1 MAKEREVMKIE
12 KNIRLAQIIL
22 FWIER
27 AAILLFVFFGG
38 IPRFLRCSL
47 GLFAFTNIYHASLA
61 YERLFGTLQPS
72 EPSNAFFVFD
82 RYAIWLAAMYFFLGS
97 PVYRYVATAV
107 FVLSNTSSIVKALG
121 VMNANQILCCNPTDC
136 DGGNILSKL
145 VEWYKSFKNL
155 DCLEK
160 DNKEEEIEKAL
171 AVEESAEEKTKHGEI
186 EEIPETETIE
196 PEAHHEVDEEDYEM
210 VSHKIK
216 DVDEE
221 EEEDCSGGGGDEEE
235 EEDCSSSVGDDD
247 DDDEEEEEEEEEEDC
262 SSSVG
267 DDDEEEEEEEEYC
280 YSSDDDGDVQKGT
293 IEKEVMKDQ
302 ELKETGD
309 GRCCETSR
317 ALSSMQREI
326 GLLKELSEKNCKLM
340 KDLADTLLLL
350 EQENEV
356 LSRKLISAES
366 RSSTELLNQIVY
378 EYERK
383 CQRLEEE
390 KADLND
396 NLSTAEAESDFYRE
410 CMHNLGLN

>member
-12 KNIRLAQIIL
+12 KNIRLAEIIL

-97 PVYRYVATAV
+97 PVYRYVAAAV
-107 FVLSNTSSIVKALG
+107 FVISNTSSIVKALG
-121 VMNANQILCCNPTDC
+121 ANANQILCCNPTDC

-160 DNKEEEIEKAL
+160 DDKEEEIEKAL

-210 VSHKIK
+210 VSYKIK

-221 EEEDCSGGGGDEEE
+221 EEDCSSGGGDEEE
-235 EEDCSSSVGDDD
+235 EEDCSSSVGDYDDD
-247 DDDEEEEEEEEEEDC
+247 DDDEEEEEEEEEEH
-262 SSSVG
+262 
-267 DDDEEEEEEEEYC
+267 C

-326 GLLKELSEKNCKLM
+326 GQLKELSEKNFKLM
-340 KDLADTLLLL
+340 KDLADALLLL

-366 RSSTELLNQIVY
+366 TSSTELLNQIVY

-396 NLSTAEAESDFYRE
+396 SLSIAEAESHFYRE

>member
-1 MAKEREVMKIE
+1 MANEREVMKIE
-12 KNIRLAQIIL
+12 KIRLAEIIL

-38 IPRFLRCSL
+38 IPRFLSCSL
-47 GLFAFTNIYHASLA
+47 GLFAFTNLYHASHA
-61 YERLFGTLQPS
+61 YERLFVNPEAN
-72 EPSNAFFVFD
+72 EPSNTLFVFD

-97 PVYRYVATAV
+97 PVYRYVAAAV
-107 FVLSNTSSIVKALG
+107 FVISNTNSILKALG
-121 VMNANQILCCNPTDC
+121 VNANQILCCNPT
-136 DGGNILSKL
+136 
-145 VEWYKSFKNL
+145 
-155 DCLEK
+155 K
-160 DNKEEEIEKAL
+160 DDKEEEIEKAL
-171 AVEESAEEKTKHGEI
+171 AMEEYSAEEKTKHGEI

-210 VSHKIK
+210 VSNKK

-221 EEEDCSGGGGDEEE
+221 EEEDCSSGGGDEEE

-247 DDDEEEEEEEEEEDC
+247 EEEEDCSSGGDDEEGEEDC

-267 DDDEEEEEEEEYC
+267 DDDDEEEEEEEEEYC
-280 YSSDDDGDVQKGT
+280 YSSDDDGDVQRGT

-317 ALSSMQREI
+317 AFLSSMQREI
-326 GLLKELSEKNCKLM
+326 GLLKELNEKNCKLVE
-340 KDLADTLLLL
+340 DLADTLLLL

-356 LSRKLISAES
+356 LSRKLIISAES
-366 RSSTELLNQIVY
+366 TSSTEQLNQIVY

-390 KADLND
+390 KADLNAS
-396 NLSTAEAESDFYRE
+396 LSTAEAESDFYRE
-410 CMHNLGLN
+410 CMHNLGLSNELPTISTPY

>member
-1 MAKEREVMKIE
+1 M
-12 KNIRLAQIIL
+12 Q
-22 FWIER
+22 
-27 AAILLFVFFGG
+27 
-38 IPRFLRCSL
+38 
-47 GLFAFTNIYHASLA
+47 
-61 YERLFGTLQPS
+61 
-72 EPSNAFFVFD
+72 
-82 RYAIWLAAMYFFLGS
+82 
-97 PVYRYVATAV
+97 
-107 FVLSNTSSIVKALG
+107 
-121 VMNANQILCCNPTDC
+121 
-136 DGGNILSKL
+136 
-145 VEWYKSFKNL
+145 
-155 DCLEK
+155 K
-160 DNKEEEIEKAL
+160 DDKEEEIEKAL
-171 AVEESAEEKTKHGEI
+171 AVEEYSAEEKTKHGEI

-210 VSHKIK
+210 VSYKK

-221 EEEDCSGGGGDEEE
+221 EEEDCSSGGDDEEE

-247 DDDEEEEEEEEEEDC
+247 DDD
-262 SSSVG
+262 

-280 YSSDDDGDVQKGT
+280 YSSNVDGDVQKGT

-317 ALSSMQREI
+317 AFLSSMQREI
-326 GLLKELSEKNCKLM
+326 GLLKELNERNCKLM

-366 RSSTELLNQIVY
+366 TSSTEQLNQIVY

-390 KADLND
+390 KADLNAS
-396 NLSTAEAESDFYRE
+396 LSTAEAESDFYRE
-410 CMHNLGLN
+410 CMHNLGLSNELPTISTPY

>member
-1 MAKEREVMKIE
+1 MKIE
-12 KNIRLAQIIL
+12 KNIRLAEIIL

-97 PVYRYVATAV
+97 PVYRYVAAAV
-107 FVLSNTSSIVKALG
+107 FVISNTSSIVKALG
-121 VMNANQILCCNPTDC
+121 ANANQILCCNPT
-136 DGGNILSKL
+136 
-145 VEWYKSFKNL
+145 
-155 DCLEK
+155 K
-160 DNKEEEIEKAL
+160 DDKEEEIEKAL

-210 VSHKIK
+210 VSYKIK

-221 EEEDCSGGGGDEEE
+221 EEDCSSGGGDEEE
-235 EEDCSSSVGDDD
+235 EEDCSSSVGDYDDD
-247 DDDEEEEEEEEEEDC
+247 DDDEEEEEEEEEEH
-262 SSSVG
+262 
-267 DDDEEEEEEEEYC
+267 C

-326 GLLKELSEKNCKLM
+326 GQLKELSEKNFKLM
-340 KDLADTLLLL
+340 KDLADALLLL

-366 RSSTELLNQIVY
+366 TSSTELLNQIVY

-396 NLSTAEAESDFYRE
+396 SLSIAEAESHFYRE

>member
-1 MAKEREVMKIE
+1 MI
-12 KNIRLAQIIL
+12 
-22 FWIER
+22 
-27 AAILLFVFFGG
+27 
-38 IPRFLRCSL
+38 C
-47 GLFAFTNIYHASLA
+47 
-61 YERLFGTLQPS
+61 LQ
-72 EPSNAFFVFD
+72 
-82 RYAIWLAAMYFFLGS
+82 
-97 PVYRYVATAV
+97 
-107 FVLSNTSSIVKALG
+107 
-121 VMNANQILCCNPTDC
+121 DC

-160 DNKEEEIEKAL
+160 DDK
-171 AVEESAEEKTKHGEI
+171 ESAEEKTKHGEI

-210 VSHKIK
+210 
-216 DVDEE
+216 
-221 EEEDCSGGGGDEEE
+221 EE
-235 EEDCSSSVGDDD
+235 EEDCSSSVGGGGGDD
-247 DDDEEEEEEEEEEDC
+247 DDDEEEEE
-262 SSSVG
+262 
-267 DDDEEEEEEEEYC
+267 
-280 YSSDDDGDVQKGT
+280 GT

-340 KDLADTLLLL
+340 KDLADTLLFL

-356 LSRKLISAES
+356 LSRRLISAES
-366 RSSTELLNQIVY
+366 TSSTELLNQIVY

-396 NLSTAEAESDFYRE
+396 SLSIAEAESHFYRE

>member
-1 MAKEREVMKIE
+1 M
-12 KNIRLAQIIL
+12 Q
-22 FWIER
+22 
-27 AAILLFVFFGG
+27 
-38 IPRFLRCSL
+38 
-47 GLFAFTNIYHASLA
+47 
-61 YERLFGTLQPS
+61 
-72 EPSNAFFVFD
+72 
-82 RYAIWLAAMYFFLGS
+82 
-97 PVYRYVATAV
+97 
-107 FVLSNTSSIVKALG
+107 
-121 VMNANQILCCNPTDC
+121 
-136 DGGNILSKL
+136 
-145 VEWYKSFKNL
+145 
-155 DCLEK
+155 K
-160 DNKEEEIEKAL
+160 DDKEEETEKAL

-210 VSHKIK
+210 VSYKIK
-216 DVDEE
+216 DADEE
-221 EEEDCSGGGGDEEE
+221 EEEDCSSGGGDEEE

-247 DDDEEEEEEEEEEDC
+247 DDDEEEEE
-262 SSSVG
+262 
-267 DDDEEEEEEEEYC
+267 DDDEEEEEEEYC

-340 KDLADTLLLL
+340 KDLADTLLFL

-356 LSRKLISAES
+356 LSRRLISAES
-366 RSSTELLNQIVY
+366 TSSTELLNQIVY

-396 NLSTAEAESDFYRE
+396 SLSIAEAESHFYRE

>member
-12 KNIRLAQIIL
+12 KNIRLAEIIL

-97 PVYRYVATAV
+97 PVYRYVAAAV

-160 DNKEEEIEKAL
+160 DEKEEETDKAL

-210 VSHKIK
+210 
-216 DVDEE
+216 
-221 EEEDCSGGGGDEEE
+221 
-235 EEDCSSSVGDDD
+235 
-247 DDDEEEEEEEEEEDC
+247 
-262 SSSVG
+262 
-267 DDDEEEEEEEEYC
+267 
-280 YSSDDDGDVQKGT
+280 
-293 IEKEVMKDQ
+293 KEVMKDQ

-309 GRCCETSR
+309 GRCSETSR

-326 GLLKELSEKNCKLM
+326 GQLKELSEKNCKLM
-340 KDLADTLLLL
+340 KDLADTLLFL

-356 LSRKLISAES
+356 LSRRLISAES

-396 NLSTAEAESDFYRE
+396 SLSIAEAESHFYRE

>member
-1 MAKEREVMKIE
+1 M
-12 KNIRLAQIIL
+12 Q
-22 FWIER
+22 
-27 AAILLFVFFGG
+27 
-38 IPRFLRCSL
+38 
-47 GLFAFTNIYHASLA
+47 
-61 YERLFGTLQPS
+61 
-72 EPSNAFFVFD
+72 
-82 RYAIWLAAMYFFLGS
+82 
-97 PVYRYVATAV
+97 
-107 FVLSNTSSIVKALG
+107 
-121 VMNANQILCCNPTDC
+121 
-136 DGGNILSKL
+136 
-145 VEWYKSFKNL
+145 
-155 DCLEK
+155 K
-160 DNKEEEIEKAL
+160 DDKEEEIEKAL
-171 AVEESAEEKTKHGEI
+171 AVEEYSAEEKTKHGEI

-210 VSHKIK
+210 VSYKK

-221 EEEDCSGGGGDEEE
+221 EEEDCSSGGDDEEE

-247 DDDEEEEEEEEEEDC
+247 DDD
-262 SSSVG
+262 

-280 YSSDDDGDVQKGT
+280 YSSNDDGDVQKGT

-317 ALSSMQREI
+317 AFLSSMQREI
-326 GLLKELSEKNCKLM
+326 GLLKELNERNCKLM

-366 RSSTELLNQIVY
+366 TSSTEQLNQIVY

-390 KADLND
+390 KADLNAS
-396 NLSTAEAESDFYRE
+396 LSTAEAESDFYRE
-410 CMHNLGLN
+410 CMHNLGLSNELPTISTPY

>member
-1 MAKEREVMKIE
+1 MANEREVMKIE
-12 KNIRLAQIIL
+12 KIRLAEIIL

-61 YERLFGTLQPS
+61 YDRLFVNPQPN
-72 EPSNAFFVFD
+72 EPSNTLFVFD

-97 PVYRYVATAV
+97 PLYRYVAAAV
-107 FVLSNTSSIVKALG
+107 FVISNTNSIVKALG
-121 VMNANQILCCNPTDC
+121 VNANQILCCNPT
-136 DGGNILSKL
+136 
-145 VEWYKSFKNL
+145 
-155 DCLEK
+155 K
-160 DNKEEEIEKAL
+160 DDKEEEIEKAL
-171 AVEESAEEKTKHGEI
+171 AVEEYSAEEKTKHREI
-186 EEIPETETIE
+186 EEIPDTETIE
-196 PEAHHEVDEEDYEM
+196 PEAHHEIDEEDYEM
-210 VSHKIK
+210 VSYKK

-221 EEEDCSGGGGDEEE
+221 EEEDCSSGGDDEEE

-247 DDDEEEEEEEEEEDC
+247 DDDGGDEE
-262 SSSVG
+262 
-267 DDDEEEEEEEEYC
+267 EEEEEEEEYC
-280 YSSDDDGDVQKGT
+280 YSSDDDGDVQKET

-317 ALSSMQREI
+317 AFLSSMQREI
-326 GLLKELSEKNCKLM
+326 GLLKELNEKNCKLM

-366 RSSTELLNQIVY
+366 TSSTEQLNQIVY

-390 KADLND
+390 KANLNAS
-396 NLSTAEAESDFYRE
+396 LSTAEAESDFYRE
-410 CMHNLGLN
+410 CMHNLGLSNELPTISTPY